1 VIEMKLLTDSIQSLY
16 FDSLT
21 NGRSQ
26 FTQQQGGYV
35 GRISEEEFDGFLKE
49 NNLIVYRQS
58 LKAYEDGEV
67 VGHFLP
73 ADVQR

>member
-1 VIEMKLLTDSIQSLY
+1 MIEMKLLPDSIQSLY

-21 NGRSQ
+21 RGRAQFSQ
-26 FTQQQGGYV
+26 HGGGYV
-35 GRISEEEFDGFLKE
+35 GLISEEEFDGFLKE

-67 VGHFLP
+67 VGHFMP
-73 ADVQR
+73 AE